1 MERNKREEQDDRVDE
16 ALNMELTVMADQ
28 IRMQTKQIAEKDA
41 LIRGYRKK
49 IESLEDDTIQL
60 ND

>member
-28 IRMQTKQIAEKDA
+28 IRMETKQIAEKDA

>member
-1 MERNKREEQDDRVDE
+1 
-16 ALNMELTVMADQ
+16 MADQ